1 MSSDQGT
8 AKAAGSIT
16 VIGDH
21 VEFAPGT
28 DAEQPWLFDTDGS
41 QFDGEGRF
49 TDGGTHATYRFQ
61 LPADVQGGTLTLDIA
76 NQFLVEA
83 STDNQT
89 WTTVLKED
97 APIRDRSNRSERTLD
112 LNALRGGARTL
123 YLRLGDSQPDDGWG
137 GWLARVELDLQRG
150 GRLTNVNCAGE
161 GARERTRLALTNVV
175 SSAPWALR
183 GDTRAGR

>member
-1 MSSDQGT
+1 MRSGEGD

-21 VEFAPGT
+21 VEFTPGT
-28 DAEQPWLFDTDGS
+28 DAEAPWLFDTDGS

-49 TDGGTHATYRFQ
+49 TDNGNHATYRFQ
-61 LPADVQGGTLTLDIA
+61 LPADVEGGTFTLDVG

-83 STDNQT
+83 STDNAT

-97 APIRDRSNRSERTLD
+97 RPIRDRSNQAERTLD
-112 LNALRGGARTL
+112 LDALRGGGRTV

-137 GWLARVELDLQRG
+137 GWLGRLELDLERG
-150 GRLTNVNCAGE
+150 G
-161 GARERTRLALTNVV
+161 
-175 SSAPWALR
+175 
-183 GDTRAGR
+183 